1 MASNATVI
9 EDAILCNQINKK
21 SLNIANKG
29 KIINRGVMLSN
40 YTKET
45 IDDCWE
51 SLTVNVIQNYQK
63 GKGTVIKGFGTFTY
77 KRQFINL
84 EGTTNEYFRDK
95 RDDEPVFIVSKDLNK
110 DCMSGEYTHLN
121 TIKCYNQKENK
132 SIPLIPLNYSEI
144 AYRLS
149 MSKDEVENI
158 ISNLIKSIGDSIS
171 QGTFKNKIFPNLG
184 ILFCKYKIIAFKFN
198 DEFILKIRNKNRKLN
213 QAKKGISLIYLF
225 IKI

>member
-95 RDDEPVFIVSKDLNK
+95 RDDEPVFIVSKDLK
-110 DCMSGEYTHLN
+110 IVC
-121 TIKCYNQKENK
+121 Q
-132 SIPLIPLNYSEI
+132 
-144 AYRLS
+144 
-149 MSKDEVENI
+149 ENI
-158 ISNLIKSIGDSIS
+158 LI
-171 QGTFKNKIFPNLG
+171 
-184 ILFCKYKIIAFKFN
+184 
-198 DEFILKIRNKNRKLN
+198 
-213 QAKKGISLIYLF
+213 
-225 IKI
+225 